1 MTLCIDEN
9 NVSGKAV
16 LRSQYLVMF
25 FFRVPPTPI
34 SSLLS
39 SAALEL
45 PCTNQV
51 LVSDSDNCSPSRFM
65 SPSMDDESRLLA
77 SHCQ

>member
-1 MTLCIDEN
+1 MDEN

-25 FFRVPPTPI
+25 FFSSTPI

-77 SHCQ
+77 SHCP

>member
-1 MTLCIDEN
+1 MHRREQCLGKSCTSKPVPG
-9 NVSGKAV
+9 NV
-16 LRSQYLVMF
+16 F

>member
-25 FFRVPPTPI
+25 FF
-34 SSLLS
+34 
-39 SAALEL
+39 
-45 PCTNQV
+45 
-51 LVSDSDNCSPSRFM
+51 PST
-65 SPSMDDESRLLA
+65 SYSHLLA
-77 SHCQ
+77 VVLCCTGVALHEPSFGL

>member
-1 MTLCIDEN
+1 MHRREQCLGKSCTSKPVPG
-9 NVSGKAV
+9 NV
-16 LRSQYLVMF
+16 F
-25 FFRVPPTPI
+25 FSSTPI

-77 SHCQ
+77 SHCP